1 MTLVILACIAT
12 GLALSIPVIR
22 TLRAFSRG

>member
-1 MTLVILACIAT
+1 MAFVTLVCILA